1 MRGAQSAPT
10 LSNPS
15 FPAHTSTIPSSN
27 HAWHGAEPNSPPPT
41 PARASS
47 PHVSFYANTQQAGLV
62 AQDLKAS
69 QARQCRK
76 TDSSPTLP
84 RRRHRLQHPDRACA
98 PKTLSPPSSIAC
110 LSRPASNLPSATSTP
125 WSCTPPS
132 KGLEIGLVFVTARPS
147 FFDLYRELTTCSR
160 VHPPDSA
167 RKLLRMRTTP
177 SSTQDSSDALRTT
190 LAYCKT
196 TSSVAI
202 PIHHTACTLTWP
214 RERLDGMG
222 KNPLLDILPS
232 APTGRLRRTS
242 AVMQAPD
249 NARRDVSTA
258 VASYASALTTM
269 CYTQIL
275 PSHPQSRLPL
285 ARKTLNQLGALDSIQ
300 TTDQSQTPP

>member
-47 PHVSFYANTQQAGLV
+47 PHVSFYANTQQSGFPDNAE
-62 AQDLKAS
+62 
-69 QARQCRK
+69 K

-84 RRRHRLQHPDRACA
+84 RRRHRFQHPDRACA

-125 WSCTPPS
+125 SSCTPPS

-177 SSTQDSSDALRTT
+177 SSTQDSPDALRTT

-242 AVMQAPD
+242 AVMQAPH

-258 VASYASALTTM
+258 SVK
-269 CYTQIL
+269 IV
-275 PSHPQSRLPL
+275 PSHPQSRLPPR
-285 ARKTLNQLGALDSIQ
+285 AQDA
-300 TTDQSQTPP
+300 QSTKVSG